1 LTPPVYATAIAPS
14 STSSSG
20 GAAPNAGVGV
30 GFAQALASRETSAA
44 APTLTRM
51 RGSDA
56 AEAISSA
63 YTTVMGAAPSKA
75 TLAVLVSQWS
85 LETGGG
91 RAMMDYNFGGIK
103 GRSPSG
109 QSVSYPTTEG
119 SGENVRSVVDS
130 FRAYGSAR
138 EGALDYVR
146 LLRDHFPNALAQA
159 KAGNAA
165 GFVHALKSKGYFT
178 GSETAYS
185 AAISL
190 TARRVLGSG
199 FDAAGASSGAG
210 SNWLGGLSGA
220 SPDVEESGVDI
231 AAFSYQLDLAALRI
245 GNDPNDR

>member
-1 LTPPVYATAIAPS
+1 MTPPVYVAAIAPS

-20 GAAPNAGVGV
+20 EAAPSPGV
-30 GFAQALASRETSAA
+30 GFAQALASRETSAST
-44 APTLTRM
+44 PTRTPM

-63 YTTVMGAAPSKA
+63 YTSVMGAPPSKA

-119 SGENVRSVVDS
+119 SGEDVRSVVDS

-159 KAGNAA
+159 KAGNPA
-165 GFVHALKSKGYFT
+165 GFAHALKSKGYFT
-178 GSETAYS
+178 GSEKAYGE
-185 AAISL
+185 AISS

-199 FDAAGASSGAG
+199 FDAAGAPSGTR
-210 SNWLGGLSGA
+210 SNWLGSVAGT

-231 AAFSYQLDLAALRI
+231 ATFSYQLDLAALRI
-245 GNDPNDR
+245 GSDPNDR

>member
-1 LTPPVYATAIAPS
+1 LTPPVYAAAIAPS
-14 STSSSG
+14 STSRSG
-20 GAAPNAGVGV
+20 EAAPNPSV
-30 GFAQALASRETSAA
+30 GFARALASREISPS
-44 APTLTRM
+44 APTLTPM
-51 RGSDA
+51 RGGDA

-63 YTTVMGAAPSKA
+63 YTSVMGAPPSKA

-103 GRSPSG
+103 GRSPGG

-119 SGENVRSVVDS
+119 SGADVRSVVDS

-159 KAGNAA
+159 KAGNPA
-165 GFVHALKSKGYFT
+165 GFAHALKSKGYFT
-178 GSETAYS
+178 GSEKAYS
-185 AAISL
+185 EAISS

-210 SNWLGGLSGA
+210 SNGLVSLAGP
-220 SPDVEESGVDI
+220 SHDVEESGVDI
-231 AAFSYQLDLAALRI
+231 ATFSYQLDLAALRI
-245 GNDPNDR
+245 GNDSNDR